1 MKSELIAELQY
12 YQHKIWDELYL
23 GLSKKCYD
31 HVKDQKEE
39 TGVMPNPV
47 QYKVHNVLDN
57 RARRRWDKR
66 PHFSNMA

>member
-1 MKSELIAELQY
+1 MKGELIAEIAY

-23 GLSKKCYD
+23 GLSKRCYD

-39 TGVMPNPV
+39 TDKMPYAV
-47 QYKVHNVLDN
+47 EYKAHNVFDN